1 MSDAMR
7 ATKTEPVLQWQT
19 KEELQRGKK
28 EIEEERGGCSAE
40 DDRRG
45 RRRTGD
51 VQVDAEAV
59 DITASVRD
67 LPTVKVITIMIMII
81 MIIVKILTI
90 VKL

>member
-19 KEELQRGKK
+19 KEELQRGKNG
-28 EIEEERGGCSAE
+28 IEKRGGCSVE

-51 VQVDAEAV
+51 VQVDAGGEKVEADV
-59 DITASVRD
+59 VEEERD
-67 LPTVKVITIMIMII
+67 VKATW
-81 MIIVKILTI
+81 KNL
-90 VKL
+90 KGEQPLLKGG